1 MNIINTLRLN
11 SNPKIEIDFSGGTL
25 SSDSGLFLMKEFLHQ
40 IGFMDILS
48 KYFVTTDPASY
59 RIHTDVENLLQAL
72 YQIFAGYFEDDRADK
87 LVNESVIT
95 ACVGKESLASQPTM
109 SRFFNR
115 LDEKTLDQFNEILRQ
130 LRKLIYKIT
139 GTPNYVM
146 LDIDTTLLNTYGNQ
160 EGAEWNY
167 HYQDDGYH
175 PQLCFDCV
183 TGDLIK
189 MQLRKGTQYCSTG
202 IAEFMKPIFEEY
214 TKDYSYTN
222 IMLRGD
228 SGYATPDLYELCEQ
242 YGVAYFIRLKSNV
255 RLYSLAAGL
264 DEKLTEQTRENM
276 IDHSEVYGEFMYQAD
291 SWSRPRRVVCKIE
304 KPKDSMEHRY
314 TFVVTNTDSLAKLVI
329 KIYCGRGAMENLIKE
344 CKNDFDFAAVSSKSM
359 VVNDNRL
366 QIHGLAYTLFNYM
379 RRLVF
384 PAHLIKAR
392 METIRLNLIKIASRV
407 VKHGR
412 RLRYRLCSSCTHQEE
427 FVEIMNNIHSLH
439 PKAI

>member
-1 MNIINTLRLN
+1 MDIVNTLRLN

-25 SSDSGLFLMKEFLHQ
+25 SSDSGLFLMKEFLYQ
-40 IGFMDILS
+40 IGFLDILN
-48 KYFVTTDPASY
+48 KYFATTDPASY

-87 LVNESVIT
+87 LVSEPVIT
-95 ACVGKESLASQPTM
+95 ACVGKDYLASQPTM

-130 LRKLIYKIT
+130 LRKLIYRIT
-139 GTPNYVM
+139 GAPNHVVF
-146 LDIDTTLLNTYGNQ
+146 DIDTTLLNTYGNQ
-160 EGAEWNY
+160 EGAAWNY

-175 PQLCFDCV
+175 PQLCFDYV

-189 MQLRKGTQYCSTG
+189 VQLRKGTQYCSTG
-202 IAEFMKPIFEEY
+202 IAEFMKSIFEEY
-214 TKDYSYTN
+214 TKDYPYTHL
-222 IMLRGD
+222 MLRGD
-228 SGYATPDLYELCEQ
+228 SGYAAPELYELCEQ
-242 YGVAYFIRLKSNV
+242 YGVCYVIRLKENT
-255 RLYSLAAGL
+255 RLKALAADL
-264 DEKLTEQTRENM
+264 DDKLTEQTRENM
-276 IDHSEVYGEFMYQAD
+276 ISYSEVFGEFMYQAN
-291 SWSRPRRVVCKIE
+291 SWSKPRRVICKIE
-304 KPKDSMEHRY
+304 KPKDSMEHRF
-314 TFVVTNTDSLAKLVI
+314 TFVVTNITSPEELVI
-329 KIYCGRGAMENLIKE
+329 KIYCGRGAMENFIKE

-379 RRLVF
+379 RRLVL

-407 VKHGR
+407 VRHGR
-412 RLRYRLCSSCTHQEE
+412 RLLYRLCSSCPHQDE
-427 FVEIMNNIHSLH
+427 FVEIMNNIHNLH

>member
-1 MNIINTLRLN
+1 MDIVNTLRLN

-25 SSDSGLFLMKEFLHQ
+25 SSDSGLFLMKEFLYQ
-40 IGFMDILS
+40 IGFLDILK
-48 KYFVTTDPASY
+48 KYFATTDTASY

-72 YQIFAGYFEDDRADK
+72 YQIFAGYFEDNRADK
-87 LVNESVIT
+87 LINEPVIT
-95 ACVGKESLASQPTM
+95 VCVGKDSLASQPTM

-115 LDEKTLDQFNEILRQ
+115 LDEKTLDQFNKILRQ

-139 GTPNYVM
+139 GAPNYVM
-146 LDIDTTLLNTYGNQ
+146 FDIDTTLLNTYGNQ
-160 EGAEWNY
+160 EGAAWNF

-214 TKDYSYTN
+214 TKNYPYTHL
-222 IMLRGD
+222 MLRGD
-228 SGYATPDLYELCEQ
+228 SGYAAPELYELCEH
-242 YGVAYFIRLKSNV
+242 YGVYYIIRLKVNA
-255 RLYSLAAGL
+255 RLYTLAADL
-264 DEKLTEQTRENM
+264 DEKLAEQTKENM
-276 IDHSEVYGEFMYQAD
+276 IAPSEVYGEFMYQAD
-291 SWSRPRRVVCKIE
+291 SWSKPRRVVCKIE
-304 KPKDSMEHRY
+304 KPRDSMEHRF
-314 TFVVTNTDSLAKLVI
+314 TFVVTNSDGPAELVI
-329 KIYCGRGAMENLIKE
+329 NIYCGRGAMENLIKE

-359 VVNDNRL
+359 VVNSNRL

-379 RRLVF
+379 RRLVL

-412 RLRYRLCSSCTHQEE
+412 RLQFRLCSSYPYQEE